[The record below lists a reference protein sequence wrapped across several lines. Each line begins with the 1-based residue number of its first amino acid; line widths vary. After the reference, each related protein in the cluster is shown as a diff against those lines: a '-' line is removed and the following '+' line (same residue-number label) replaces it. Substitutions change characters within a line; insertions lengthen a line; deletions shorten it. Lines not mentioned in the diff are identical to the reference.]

1 MTRTGTDGHPE
12 VAEISALTEGILSP
26 SRTADVREHL
36 ADCAVC
42 EDVHSSLTEI
52 KDLLGTLPG
61 PARMPVDVAER
72 IDAALAAEAL
82 LDATVPGADSVVSRE
97 TAEGEQNE
105 GQSSSVRVAHEHVSR
120 ETAEHRSRPRPRAVT
135 GPGRQAPAAS
145 GPGTRRPRRW
155 SRALLGAACAAAVIG
170 VGTFFLQSG
179 QDADQHADGPAA
191 GSSQATLS
199 PLAADDLSARVASLL
214 HQSFKAPD
222 GQSAGAQG
230 ISPISPRTSTDGTP
244 TTSATVEPPCVRQG
258 IGRSEPALAAHRET
272 YDGQDAYL
280 VVLPHPGDAQLVDAY
295 VVASSCETASAPA
308 PGKVLRQLTLPRS

>member
-97 TAEGEQNE
+97 TAEDEEE
-105 GQSSSVRVAHEHVSR
+105 GQRSPVRVSQEQVSR
-120 ETAEHRSRPRPRAVT
+120 ETAERPSRPRPRAVT

-145 GPGTRRPRRW
+145 GPGKRSPRRW

-179 QDADQHADGPAA
+179 QDTDQHADAPAP

-199 PLAADDLSARVASLL
+199 PLAADDLSTRVASLL

-230 ISPISPRTSTDGTP
+230 ISPKTSTDGTP

-258 IGRSEPALAAHRET
+258 IGRSEPALATHRET

-280 VVLPHPGDAQLVDAY
+280 VVLPHPGDTQLVDAY
-295 VVASSCETASAPA
+295 VVASSCETASAPT
-308 PGKVLRQLTLPRS
+308 PGKVLRQLTLPRR